1 MQRLNRESRK
11 FQPNVRFQVKFR
23 LSLPNGRQKGHAQ
36 SIHRCRIVLRRYC
49 GPGVERRHHWDARIR
64 VWSRQKPS
72 PKKTLNKFF
81 FFSESLPCKINMQ
94 NFDTGLKVNKNY
106 MYFVQFVKYNVQ
118 QQLFVVNRLWN
129 VLGIIW
135 NQPRIASGMNDGRRY
150 WRILNNLW

>member
-1 MQRLNRESRK
+1 
-11 FQPNVRFQVKFR
+11 
-23 LSLPNGRQKGHAQ
+23 
-36 SIHRCRIVLRRYC
+36 
-49 GPGVERRHHWDARIR
+49 
-64 VWSRQKPS
+64 
-72 PKKTLNKFF
+72 
-81 FFSESLPCKINMQ
+81 MQ

-150 WRILNNLW
+150 